1 VIYRYPIFIELILK
15 YLSIKRRT
23 FNLVFFFFIK
33 LIYFKNIDA
42 TIKPIMVKRIIIPL
56 ALYFINTEDIMIQRY
71 VLSILLSSIC
81 LSLLYLIIEYG
92 VKDLISPALPFSMI
106 ISTIVYFI
114 LYTVFGLPTSL
125 FIIKKLPRFSI
136 ISLLCYLLIFSIVY
150 YIFYTLTYNP
160 VPFIKN
166 FEVYIYIVSTSIIY
180 WFWCNIMVSKPS

>member
-1 VIYRYPIFIELILK
+1 MYKIYKLSLHNGFYRYPIFIELILK
-15 YLSIKRRT
+15 YLS
-23 FNLVFFFFIK
+23 IK

-42 TIKPIMVKRIIIPL
+42 TIKPIMVKRISIPL
-56 ALYFINTEDIMIQRY
+56 TLYFTNTEDIMIQRY

-92 VKDLISPALPFSMI
+92 VKDFISPAFPVSMI
-106 ISTIVYFI
+106 ISTVVYFT

-125 FIIKKLPRFSI
+125 LIIKKLPRFSI
-136 ISLLCYLLIFSIVY
+136 ISLLGYLLIFSIVY

-166 FEVYIYIVSTSIIY
+166 FEVYIYIVSTSIVY
-180 WFWCNIMVSKPS
+180 WFWCNLMVSKPS